1 VQANNGTAL
10 SAHKVIGCY
19 ANSPTITGR
28 LANDLV
34 CGVNIFWSA
43 NAGYLGHF
51 FGAAE

>member
-10 SAHKVIGCY
+10 SAHKVIGGY
-19 ANSPTITGR
+19 ANCPTVTSC

-34 CGVNIFWSA
+34 RGVNVFWSA

-51 FGAAE
+51 FGTAE